1 VSSTVNKGESKRLRI
16 GVLGGGQLGRMMA
29 LAGYPLDLAFA
40 FYESNPDCPSAA
52 LGPVFGD
59 AGNSTASLDA
69 FIDSADVFTYEFEN
83 IPVAWV
89 ERIAAKKPVYPGVKS
104 LSVSQNRLNEKKLF
118 AGLNIPS
125 ARFAE
130 IRSEQDLHAAVAAL
144 GTPLVIKTVTM
155 GYDGKGQFLLK
166 ESAQI
171 AEAWAL
177 LGSQVPLIAEEF
189 VHFKRELSVIAV
201 RAQDGSTV
209 CYPLTE
215 NVHHRGILSHS
226 VSPAPFVDD
235 DTQLAAERHISAI
248 LSELGHVGAI
258 TLEMF
263 ETRHGLVA
271 NETAPRV
278 HNSGHWTIEGAHCS
292 QFENHVR
299 AVAGLPL
306 GSTACEK
313 PTAMIN
319 IIGEHPETAAV
330 LRQTDA
336 HLHLY
341 GKSEREGRK
350 LGHITVTANNHHEL
364 GTRIRKL
371 AEILPNPMALPI
383 EK

>member
-1 VSSTVNKGESKRLRI
+1 MTTALHKGPLRI

-29 LAGYPLDLAFA
+29 LAGYPLNLAFS
-40 FYESNPDCPSAA
+40 FYESSAACPSAA
-52 LGPVFGD
+52 LGTVYGD
-59 AGNSTASLDA
+59 ADNSTATLDA
-69 FIDSADVFTYEFEN
+69 FIESADVFTYEFEN

-118 AGLNIPS
+118 ASLKIPS

-130 IRSEQDLHAAVAAL
+130 INSEADLKNAAATL
-144 GTPLVIKTVTM
+144 GLPLVIKTVTM

-166 ESAQI
+166 EDSQI
-171 AEAWAL
+171 AEAWGL
-177 LGSQVPLIAEEF
+177 LGAQAPLIAEEF
-189 VHFKRELSVIAV
+189 VHFKRELSIIAV
-201 RAQDGSTV
+201 RDREGHTA

-226 VSPAPFVDD
+226 VSPAPHVDT

-248 LSELGHVGAI
+248 LQELGHVGAM

-263 ETRHGLVA
+263 DTRHGLVA

-306 GSTACEK
+306 GSTVCEK
-313 PTAMIN
+313 PVAMIN
-319 IIGEHPETAAV
+319 IIGQHPATVDV

-364 GTRIRKL
+364 ETRLRKL
-371 AEILPNPMALPI
+371 GEILPNPMALPVG
-383 EK
+383 K

>member
-1 VSSTVNKGESKRLRI
+1 VSRLRI

-29 LAGYPLDLAFA
+29 LAGYPLDLAFS
-40 FYESNPDCPSAA
+40 FYESTPDCPSAA

-59 AGNSTASLDA
+59 AQNSTASLDA

-89 ERIAAKKPVYPGVKS
+89 ERIAARKPLYPGVKS
-104 LSVSQNRLNEKKLF
+104 LAVSQNRLNEKQLF
-118 AGLNIPS
+118 ARLNIPS
-125 ARFAE
+125 ARHAE
-130 IRSEQDLHAAVAAL
+130 IRSEQDLRTAVETL
-144 GTPLVIKTVTM
+144 GLPLVLKTVTM
-155 GYDGKGQFLLK
+155 GYDGKGQFLLR
-166 ESAQI
+166 EAAQV
-171 AEAWAL
+171 ADAWAQ
-177 LGSQVPLIAEEF
+177 LGAQAPLMAEEF
-189 VHFKRELSVIAV
+189 VHFKRELSIIAV
-201 RAQDGSTV
+201 RGRDGSMA
-209 CYPLTE
+209 CYPLSE

-226 VSPAPFVDD
+226 VAPAPFVDD
-235 DTQLAAERHISAI
+235 AVQLAAQRYISAI
-248 LSELGHVGAI
+248 AQDLGHVGAL

-278 HNSGHWTIEGAHCS
+278 HNSGHWTIEGARCS

-313 PTAMIN
+313 PVAMIN
-319 IIGEHPETAAV
+319 IVGRHPDSAAV
-330 LRQTDA
+330 LREPDA

-350 LGHITVTANNHHEL
+350 LGHITVTAPSQHEL
-364 GTRIRKL
+364 QDSILRL
-371 AEILPNPMALPI
+371 ADVLPNRMAI
-383 EK
+383 ATQR

>member
-1 VSSTVNKGESKRLRI
+1 MSRLRI

-29 LAGYPLDLAFA
+29 LAGTPLDLAFT
-40 FYESNPDCPSAA
+40 FYESTPNCPSAG

-59 AGNSTASLDA
+59 AQNSTASLDA

-89 ERIAAKKPVYPGVKS
+89 ERIAARKPLFPGVKS
-104 LSVSQNRLNEKKLF
+104 LAVSQNRLNEKQLF
-118 AGLNIPS
+118 ARLNIPS
-125 ARFAE
+125 ARYAE
-130 IRSEQDLHAAVAAL
+130 IRSEQDLLRAVEAL
-144 GTPLVIKTVTM
+144 GLPLVVKTVTM

-166 ESAQI
+166 DASQVAT
-171 AEAWAL
+171 AWAQ
-177 LGSQVPLIAEEF
+177 LGAQAPLIAEEF
-189 VHFKRELSVIAV
+189 IHFKRELSIIAV
-201 RAQDGSTV
+201 RGQDGGMA

-215 NVHHRGILSHS
+215 NVHHRGTLSHS
-226 VSPAPFVDD
+226 VAPAPFVDD
-235 DTQLAAERHISAI
+235 DVQLAAQRYISSIAQD
-248 LSELGHVGAI
+248 LGHVGAL

-263 ETRHGLVA
+263 ETRHGLMA

-278 HNSGHWTIEGAHCS
+278 HNSGHWTIEGARCS

-306 GSTACEK
+306 GATTCDK

-319 IIGEHPETAAV
+319 IIGRHPDSHAV
-330 LRQTDA
+330 LREAGA

-341 GKSEREGRK
+341 GKDERDGRK
-350 LGHITVTANNHHEL
+350 LGHITVSSNHHHDL
-364 GTRIRKL
+364 DTLLRRFADL
-371 AEILPNPMALPI
+371 LPNPMALPT